1 MRRSAWSAVPLGGA
15 AMVKLT
21 EDAERWS
28 VRAEQARMLAD
39 TAASQEVKR
48 SFLAIAATYEKLAE
62 LATAGLER
70 ERLRS
75 PDGQN

>member
-1 MRRSAWSAVPLGGA
+1 
-15 AMVKLT
+15 MVKLT
-21 EDAERWS
+21 EDAERWHI
-28 VRAEQARMLAD
+28 RAEQARMLAD

-62 LATAGLER
+62 LATARLKR